1 MSSLNRPAADVS
13 APVHLGAS
21 QEGPMTRAKKRRTSI
36 VYILCALLGLV
47 PSVLG
52 AHTALQAFGLGL
64 LFPGAGF
71 FSVGGW
77 ALLLVP
83 LTLALYL
90 VALIAWFGSGM
101 IVAPIIIWLGSALLA
116 AGLVGETSSPIGAA
130 LAVGLFVLYRIRGTI
145 KQRKAQAQLLMR
157 REERSTYL
165 PTATRA
171 VTTRATEAP
180 PAEQRELSLDE
191 LQALRFN
198 LDLALQPIGSFEGFQ
213 TIEQFQ
219 TSALRYQLNS
229 IGYSL
234 AVMQTVYTPNFQG
247 YVNCA
252 QRNAIDKALNKR
264 VWGYWRWERLWG
276 HFSWRYD
283 PVGRDNIMLTGFLG
297 LQVCLYMASSGDRR
311 YTEPGSLT
319 FTWGKRRFAHDIHSI
334 ARSIDENFS
343 RADFCLYPCEPGWI
357 YTPCNFMGM
366 MTLIAYDRLFDTH
379 LAVKHMPRF
388 RENLENEFT
397 LADGDLIVLRNEI
410 TGTSVAFPFGNEG
423 LALLAHAL
431 LPERARQA
439 WALAR
444 RDYVKEQD
452 GETTIEGME
461 KGVDFGRYRKAP
473 IGHIQH
479 MLGAAGEM
487 GDTAVVNEL
496 LRLLEDIGKPTR
508 ENGVL
513 KYECSSGLAADM
525 VRSRILR
532 KGDWSRTVNEGPLP
546 CTQRGPLLTQA
557 RYPQVL
563 VARAFS
569 HGDDLDMTLYPGL
582 EPGPEVIV
590 VERLKANAHYQL
602 VVCDSQTSVQ
612 ADAKGQLKL
621 TVMLSGRTSISLKPE
636 LQS

>member
-1 MSSLNRPAADVS
+1 MSSLNRPTADVND
-13 APVHLGAS
+13 AVHLGANKD
-21 QEGPMTRAKKRRTSI
+21 GPVTRAKKRRTSI
-36 VYILCALLGLV
+36 LYALFALLGLA

-52 AHTALQAFGLGL
+52 AHAALQAFGLGL

-71 FSVGGW
+71 FSIGGW

-83 LTLALYL
+83 LTLVLYL

-101 IVAPIIIWLGSALLA
+101 IVAPIFIWLGSALLA
-116 AGLVGETSSPIGAA
+116 AALAGEAPWPIGAT
-130 LAVGLFVLYRIRGTI
+130 LAVALFALYRIRGAI
-145 KQRKAQAQLLMR
+145 KQRKAKAQLVKR

-180 PAEQRELSLDE
+180 PADKRELSLDE
-191 LQALRFN
+191 IQALRFN
-198 LDLALQPIGSFEGFQ
+198 LDLALQPVGSFEGFQ

-234 AVMQTVYTPNFQG
+234 AVMQTVYTPNFHG
-247 YVNCA
+247 YVNHA

-276 HFSWRYD
+276 HLSWRFD

-297 LQVCLYMASSGDRR
+297 LQVCLYMAASGDRR

-366 MTLIAYDRLFDTH
+366 MTLIAYDRLFGTQ
-379 LAVKHMPRF
+379 LATKHMPRF

-397 LADGDLIVLRNEI
+397 LADGDLIVLRNEV
-410 TGTSVAFPFGNEG
+410 TGSSVAFPFGNEG
-423 LALLAHAL
+423 LALLSHAL

-444 RDYVKEQD
+444 REYVKEEGD
-452 GETTIEGME
+452 KITIEGME

-487 GDTAVVNEL
+487 GDTAVVTEL
-496 LRLLEDIGKPTR
+496 LRLLEEIGKPTR

-532 KGDWSRTVNEGPLP
+532 MGDWSRTVNEGPAP
-546 CTQRGPLLTQA
+546 CTQKGPVLSQA

-569 HGDDLDMTLYPGL
+569 HGHDLDMTLYPGL
-582 EPGPEVIV
+582 EPGPEDIVI
-590 VERLKANAHYQL
+590 ERLEANAHYQL
-602 VVCDSQTSVQ
+602 VVSDSQSSVQ
-612 ADAKGQLKL
+612 ADIKGQLKL
-621 TVMLSGRTSISLKPE
+621 TVMLSGRTAISLKPN
-636 LQS
+636 SKI